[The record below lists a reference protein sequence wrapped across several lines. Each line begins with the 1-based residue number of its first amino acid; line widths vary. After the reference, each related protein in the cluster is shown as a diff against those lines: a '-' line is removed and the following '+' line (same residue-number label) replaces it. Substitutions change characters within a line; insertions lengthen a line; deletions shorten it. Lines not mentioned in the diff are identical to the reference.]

1 MLVDDGHYH
10 HRFTRGGAHT
20 LINTT
25 HTVAELQIHA
35 FDIKQTRFRDGFNI
49 QNGGLL

>member
-1 MLVDDGHYH
+1 MLVDDRHYH

-25 HTVAELQIHA
+25 HTVAELQIHT
-35 FDIKQTRFRDGFNI
+35 FNIKQTRFCDGFNI